1 MTQHKR
7 PALLSPFD
15 LADINIKS
23 DEVVYQGYASVHEVT
38 FEHPT
43 FAGTQKLEVTR
54 EIFVSGN
61 AVVVIPFDPVLNE
74 ICLIEQIRMAPL
86 MAGDHPWLIEAI
98 AGRIDDG
105 TDAEA
110 IARKEAEEEAGC
122 TLSDLINFG
131 TYYQSPGIFAEEI
144 TYFIARADLSSIGGT
159 HGLDSENEDI
169 RALRLTL
176 DEAFEALATGL
187 IRNAPTAFA
196 LQYLQL
202 HAREIRVMWQ
212 R

>member
-1 MTQHKR
+1 MTQSKR
-7 PALLSPFD
+7 PSLLTPFD
-15 LADINIKS
+15 LAEVKIKK
-23 DEVVYQGYASVHEVT
+23 DKVVYQGYASVHEVT
-38 FEHPT
+38 FAHPT
-43 FAGTQKLEVTR
+43 FAGAQSIELTR

-74 ICLIEQIRMAPL
+74 VCLIEQLRMAPL

-122 TLSDLINFG
+122 TLSDLINIG

-144 TYFIARADLSSIGGT
+144 TYFIARASLSEVGGN

-176 DEAFEALATGL
+176 SEAYEALSTGL

-202 HAREIRVMWQ
+202 HEVEIRAMW
-212 R
+212 RP